1 MKGSILIMAL
11 LLGISSGAFSQ
22 QIPKNATETDTPDPK
37 VAFLRSMVVPGW
49 GHHYVNSSDWTRG
62 QYHLAAE
69 ATLILSYIGFRI
81 HSGKLE
87 QNWFTY
93 ARMEAGVDIASRDR
107 SFRLAVEDF
116 GNLQAYNEFQERS
129 RNWDQLIADTPRNR
143 WNWRSA
149 EDRERFADL
158 RERFERLDRQ
168 LPALIS
174 LMVVNRVVSAVSAY
188 NRARARKVE
197 EPASSTALRFSTYE
211 TGGVVAH
218 LRFSF

>member
-1 MKGSILIMAL
+1 MKGSSLILVFF
-11 LLGISSGAFSQ
+11 LGISCGAFSQ
-22 QIPKNATETDTPDPK
+22 TIPESETADTPDPK
-37 VAFLRSMVVPGW
+37 VAFLRSLAVPGW

-81 HSGKLE
+81 HSGNLE

-93 ARMEAGVDIASRDR
+93 AQAEAGVDIESRDR

-116 GNLQAYNEFQERS
+116 GSLQAYNEFQERS
-129 RNWDQLIADTPRNR
+129 RKWDQLIADTPRNR
-143 WNWRSA
+143 WNWQNA
-149 EDRERFADL
+149 EDREQYADL
-158 RERFERLDRQ
+158 RERFERIDRQ

-188 NRARARKVE
+188 NRARKME
-197 EPASSTALRFSTYE
+197 KPASSTALRFSTYG
-211 TGGVVAH
+211 TNGIVAN
-218 LRFSF
+218 LRFTF